1 MDQPN
6 SPAQHLILV
15 VDDAEDCLSTL
26 DLALGSLPFVLVRAA
41 RSAEDAV
48 TVLETAWRDRTK
60 VSAIITDIH
69 LPRMSGL
76 ELIAQI
82 RSQPRWK
89 GLPIVAL
96 SADADPDTP
105 QRALRLGANAY
116 FPKPFSPGAIRKKLE
131 ELIHA

>member
-1 MDQPN
+1 MEAAND
-6 SPAQHLILV
+6 AARLILV

-26 DLALGSLPFVLVRAA
+26 DLALGSLPSVVVRAA

-48 TVLETAWRDRTK
+48 KALANASRDRTR
-60 VSAIITDIH
+60 VSAVVTDIH

-76 ELIAQI
+76 ELIAHI
-82 RSQPRWK
+82 RAQPCWR

-116 FPKPFSPGAIRKKLE
+116 FPKPFSPGAVRKKLE